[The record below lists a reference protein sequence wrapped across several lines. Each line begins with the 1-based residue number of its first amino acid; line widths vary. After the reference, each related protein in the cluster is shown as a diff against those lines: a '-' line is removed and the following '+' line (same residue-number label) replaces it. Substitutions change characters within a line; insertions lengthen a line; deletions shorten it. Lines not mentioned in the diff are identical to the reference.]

1 MIKVGISG
9 ANGTM
14 GRLTIGAIDAVDD
27 LTIGGLYAPGR
38 GDQHIQ
44 GNSASGDPASLSE
57 CDVVIELTK
66 PIGLRRERPP
76 VARQRHG
83 CVDRHVRLYRGPRR
97 CFA

>member
-1 MIKVGISG
+1 MSGSAIMIKVGISG

-38 GDQHIQ
+38 DHQDILGYR
-44 GNSASGDPASLSE
+44 ASGDPAALSE

-66 PIGLRRERPP
+66 QVCISGKFRIDSCRP
-76 VARQRHG
+76 
-83 CVDRHVRLYRGPRR
+83 
-97 CFA
+97 